1 MVQGFRNRDMNNLTL
16 REKEKLRRR
25 KQILGAARRVFGRR
39 GFHESTLAEIA
50 REAHLGKATLYWYF
64 ADKATLLRAVFE
76 DAINEQLRAVEQV
89 IHDVPDCRSR
99 LEAIAL
105 GQFEHFVKNQY
116 VLRISTSET
125 GFAMDQMKRELK
137 SFLMSKYGIYVRLLE
152 SVFVSGMRKKE
163 IRNIDAE
170 QMSHLFI
177 SMLHSIAWTWHVR
190 GVKPQPDKDARQ
202 VCDMVF
208 EGLRKR

>member
-1 MVQGFRNRDMNNLTL
+1 MNSLTL

-25 KQILGAARRVFGRR
+25 KQILSAARRVFAKR

-50 REAHLGKATLYWYF
+50 KEAHLGKATLYWYF
-64 ADKATLLRAVFE
+64 ADKAKLLRALFE
-76 DAINEQLRAVEQV
+76 DVINEQLRAVEQI

-105 GQFEHFVKNQY
+105 RQFEHFVKNQY
-116 VLRISTSET
+116 VLRISSSEA
-125 GFAMDQMKRELK
+125 GFAADQMKRELK
-137 SFLMSKYGIYVRLLE
+137 SFLMSKYGIYVGLVE

-177 SMLHSIAWTWHVR
+177 SMLHSIAWSWHVS
-190 GVKPQPDKDARQ
+190 GAKPRPKKEARQ
-202 VCDMVF
+202 VCDMIF